1 MHKNKSTFFFWNW
14 FKNLLYLM
22 HVNGRLTWRVFTLEE
37 DHHFNFEIV
46 SSTFVCFNLLLFLTV
61 LKAHWW
67 PSILNF
73 ILYIYLGH
81 KSHSFFQLA
90 CFFFAF
96 KYHIHKCFLAAIPY
110 LHIKVTTFF
119 LVKVNLII
127 LAINVDSC
135 LSLNLYVKIPRKVR
149 TAR

>member
-14 FKNLLYLM
+14 FTKLLYSI

-46 SSTFVCFNLLLFLTV
+46 SSTFVCFNLLLFFNCVEGPLV
-61 LKAHWW
+61 AFH
-67 PSILNF
+67 SQF
-73 ILYIYLGH
+73 YSIYLFGSQ
-81 KSHSFFQLA
+81 KSFFLPTSM
-90 CFFFAF
+90 FFSAF